1 MRKIAHLSDLHFGR
15 TDPAV
20 LPVLVE
26 TIKAAKPDVVVVS
39 GDLTQRATDREF
51 AEARAWLDTLPFP
64 RIVVPGN
71 HDVPL
76 HNVFMRFLQPL
87 KRYRK
92 YFGIDPTPFHSDG
105 EIAIVGVN
113 TARSFTFKDG
123 RINPEQVEATCQR
136 LHSAGDDA
144 VRIIVTHHPFE
155 QAEEHGDDLV
165 GRAPM
170 AMTGFAGCHV
180 DLILSGHL
188 HAGGTHVSEMRYDI
202 DGYAALLIQAGT
214 ATSVRHRGE
223 PNSFNMIHVERPE
236 IDVEHWT
243 WNADKVEFAVTA
255 TDRFRKTAGQWRTPG
270 KPA

>member
-1 MRKIAHLSDLHFGR
+1 MRKIAHLSDLHFGQ

-20 LPVLVE
+20 PPVL
-26 TIKAAKPDVVVVS
+26 AATLEAERPDVVVVS

-76 HNVFMRFLQPL
+76 YNVLRRFRHPL
-87 KRYRK
+87 KRYGK
-92 YFGIDPTPFHSDG
+92 YFGIDSAPFHGDG
-105 EIAIVGVN
+105 EIAIVGIN

-123 RINPEQVEATCQR
+123 RINPQQVEATCRR
-136 LHSAGDDA
+136 LHSAGENA

-155 QAEEHGDDLV
+155 QAQKHGKDLV
-165 GRAPM
+165 GRAAM

-188 HAGGTHVSEMRYDI
+188 HAGVTHVSETRYDI
-202 DGYAALLIQAGT
+202 DGYAALLVQAGT
-214 ATSVRHRGE
+214 ATSLRRRGE
-223 PNSFNMIHVERPE
+223 PNSFNMILVDWPAISVER
-236 IDVEHWT
+236 WT
-243 WNADKVEFAVTA
+243 WNAGTGAFAVSA
-255 TDRFRKTAGQWRTPG
+255 TDRFRKTAGAWRL
-270 KPA
+270 